1 MAKKVFPFPRSVKKT
16 SGETINMML
25 TQEQIDII
33 RSGAEY
39 VEGDSQAW
47 LKDLIEM
54 MKCFPT
60 DAYIIRNIV
69 SYDRDQRYP
78 KFLMNSLCSFA
89 SYVHQTQ
96 KWVDWVSASVLG
108 QIYYDYLEQLCD
120 ISSVVLMEYL
130 FVSGKELSD
139 LEESGFLS
147 LLLKYPVW
155 ARKVVELTSQWCAF
169 MEEMLTRVLKDMPE
183 EKIVRL
189 TPIGS
194 DSHNHNRRVCLL
206 EMDKG
211 RKVLYKPH
219 SLDTD
224 EVWEEICRWIMCHTG
239 IQIPYLH
246 AENYGNYGYVPYISY
261 CSPKP
266 ESYPEFFYHAGI
278 LLCVVYWL
286 QGSDMHYENVIAH
299 GEWPYLVD
307 LEILTGEKEKF
318 QVMDTAM
325 LRLPIYKEGNMVD
338 DYGAF
343 TNKNPEWN
351 CLPKEG
357 SLVITAA
364 DYPEEICK
372 GFEDMY
378 HLLMEC
384 DRSDIGHIVTC
395 SPRYVFRSTSY
406 YTALINRLKMTD
418 MLIDGVKYYK
428 EINRSL
434 GKWFEHKDSTI
445 MDSEIESIL
454 RNDVPIFYHYK
465 ESRDLYNEKEMIQ
478 SNYFHGIPGTVLH
491 RELSEKDLIK
501 QLALIRIGIEN
512 E

>member
-1 MAKKVFPFPRSVKKT
+1 
-16 SGETINMML
+16 
-25 TQEQIDII
+25 
-33 RSGAEY
+33 
-39 VEGDSQAW
+39 
-47 LKDLIEM
+47 
-54 MKCFPT
+54 
-60 DAYIIRNIV
+60 
-69 SYDRDQRYP
+69 
-78 KFLMNSLCSFA
+78 
-89 SYVHQTQ
+89 
-96 KWVDWVSASVLG
+96 
-108 QIYYDYLEQLCD
+108 
-120 ISSVVLMEYL
+120 
-130 FVSGKELSD
+130 
-139 LEESGFLS
+139 
-147 LLLKYPVW
+147 
-155 ARKVVELTSQWCAF
+155 
-169 MEEMLTRVLKDMPE
+169 
-183 EKIVRL
+183 
-189 TPIGS
+189 
-194 DSHNHNRRVCLL
+194 
-206 EMDKG
+206 
-211 RKVLYKPH
+211 
-219 SLDTD
+219 
-224 EVWEEICRWIMCHTG
+224 
-239 IQIPYLH
+239 
-246 AENYGNYGYVPYISY
+246 
-261 CSPKP
+261 
-266 ESYPEFFYHAGI
+266 
-278 LLCVVYWL
+278 
-286 QGSDMHYENVIAH
+286 MHYENVIAH
-299 GEWPYLVD
+299 EEWPYLVD
-307 LEILTGEKEKF
+307 LEILTGEKENF

-364 DYPEEICK
+364 AYPEEICK

-418 MLIDGVKYYK
+418 MLIDGAKYYK